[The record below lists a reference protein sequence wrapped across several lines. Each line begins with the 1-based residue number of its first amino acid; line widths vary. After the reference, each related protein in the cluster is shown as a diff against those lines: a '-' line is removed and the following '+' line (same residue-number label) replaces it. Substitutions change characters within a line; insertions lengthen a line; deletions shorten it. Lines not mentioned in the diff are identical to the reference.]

1 MTMKK
6 RIYPRAVALVSA
18 CVLLLGAFAA
28 QVQAQKLKMWENA
41 FVEGNRAYEKE
52 DYALAAKHY
61 QTALNQGYESW
72 EVYYNL
78 GNAYYRSVDYPHAIL
93 YYEKALRLSPK
104 NRDVK
109 GNLALA
115 EGKILDRF
123 NPLPQIFIYTWWE
136 KLCGMF
142 SLKTWAWV
150 IVILFAL
157 GLASCGVYLQTR
169 HIEGKRAGFLLT
181 LLFAVLFCGSMVFAA
196 GQYRILHADTAV
208 VMQASVNVKASPQEK
223 SETKF
228 ILHEGSKVRIEDQ
241 AGSFVKIRVKNGSRG
256 WVLQDCLER
265 I

>member
-1 MTMKK
+1 MKTIRK
-6 RIYPRAVALVSA
+6 IYPLLALA
-18 CVLLLGAFAA
+18 CLLWGAFPA
-28 QVQAQKLKMWENA
+28 QAQNLRMWENA
-41 FVEGNRAYEKE
+41 FVEGNRAYEKA

-78 GNAYYRSVDYPHAIL
+78 GNTYYRLVDYPHAIL
-93 YYEKALRLSPK
+93 YYEKALRLSPS
-104 NRDVK
+104 NRDIQ

-123 NPLPQIFIYTWWE
+123 NPLPQIFVYAWWE

-150 IVILFAL
+150 IILAFAL
-157 GLASCGVYLQTR
+157 CLVCGGVYLQTQR
-169 HIEGKRAGFLLT
+169 ADGKRAGFFLA
-181 LLFAVLFCGSMVFAA
+181 LFFALLFCGGMVLAA

-208 VMQASVNVKASPQEK
+208 VMQASVNVKASPQER

-241 AGSFVKIRVKNGSRG
+241 AGNFVKIRVKNGSRG
-256 WVLQDCLER
+256 WVPQECMER

>member
-1 MTMKK
+1 MKTIRK
-6 RIYPRAVALVSA
+6 IYTCLALA
-18 CVLLLGAFAA
+18 CLLGSVFPA
-28 QVQAQKLKMWENA
+28 QAQNLRMWENA
-41 FVEGNRAYEKE
+41 FVEGNRAYEKA

-78 GNAYYRSVDYPHAIL
+78 GNTYYRLVDYPHAIL
-93 YYEKALRLSPK
+93 YYEKALRLSPS
-104 NRDVK
+104 NRDIQD
-109 GNLALA
+109 NLALA

-142 SLKTWAWV
+142 SLKAWAWV
-150 IVILFAL
+150 IILAFAL
-157 GLASCGVYLQTR
+157 CLVCCGVYLQTQR
-169 HIEGKRAGFLLT
+169 AEGKRAGFFLS
-181 LLFAVLFCGSMVFAA
+181 LLFALLFCGSMILAA

-208 VMQASVNVKASPQEK
+208 VMQASVNVKASPQDR

-241 AGSFVKIRVKNGSRG
+241 AGNFVKIRVKNGSRG
-256 WVLQDCLER
+256 WAPKTCLER

>member
-1 MTMKK
+1 MKTIRK
-6 RIYPRAVALVSA
+6 IYPLLALA
-18 CVLLLGAFAA
+18 CLLWGAFPT
-28 QVQAQKLKMWENA
+28 QAQNLRMWENA
-41 FVEGNRAYEKE
+41 FVEGNRTYEKA

-78 GNAYYRSVDYPHAIL
+78 GNTYYRLVDYPHAIL
-93 YYEKALRLSPK
+93 YYEKALRLSPS
-104 NRDVK
+104 NRDIQ

-150 IVILFAL
+150 ILLAFAL
-157 GLASCGVYLQTR
+157 CLVCGGVYLQTQR
-169 HIEGKRAGFLLT
+169 ADGKRAGFFLA
-181 LLFAVLFCGSMVFAA
+181 LFFALLFCGSMILAA

-208 VMQASVNVKASPQEK
+208 VMQASVNVKASPQER

-241 AGSFVKIRVKNGSRG
+241 AGNFVKIRVKNGSRG
-256 WVLQDCLER
+256 WVPQECMER

>member
-1 MTMKK
+1 MKMINK
-6 RIYPRAVALVSA
+6 ILSVALICVLSA
-18 CVLLLGAFAA
+18 CALPSRA
-28 QVQAQKLKMWENA
+28 QNLRMWENA
-41 FVEGNRAYEKE
+41 FVEGNRAYEKA
-52 DYALAAKHY
+52 DYPLAAKHY

-78 GNAYYRSVDYPHAIL
+78 GNTYYRLVDYPHAIL
-93 YYEKALRLSPK
+93 YYEKALRLSPS
-104 NRDVK
+104 NRDIQS
-109 GNLALA
+109 NLALA

-123 NPLPQIFIYTWWE
+123 NPLPQIFVYTWWE

-142 SLKTWAWV
+142 SLSAWAWV
-150 IVILFAL
+150 ILLSFAL
-157 GLASCGVYLQTR
+157 RLVSCGVYLPTQR
-169 HIEGKRAGFLLT
+169 AEGKRAAFFLSQ
-181 LLFAVLFCGSMVFAA
+181 LFALLFCGSMILAT

-241 AGSFVKIRVKNGSRG
+241 AGNFVKIRVKNGSRG
-256 WVLQDCLER
+256 WIPQDCFER